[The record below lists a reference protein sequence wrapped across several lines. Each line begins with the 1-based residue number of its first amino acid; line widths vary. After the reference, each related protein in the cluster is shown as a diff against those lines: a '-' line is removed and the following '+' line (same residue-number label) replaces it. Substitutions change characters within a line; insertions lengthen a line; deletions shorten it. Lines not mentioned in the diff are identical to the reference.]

1 MIFTLFTGCSKQ
13 ERILKNAGDLGT
25 FITEDDARVI
35 VMDFLRSEHEST
47 KSLSPIREIKDIHT
61 RGGVIKTKLIAQED
75 APLVYVLNFKNDMGY
90 AIVAGD
96 TRMQP
101 IIAVTDE
108 GNLDV

>member
-1 MIFTLFTGCSKQ
+1 MRSNFFVILVMMFTLFTGCSKQ

-75 APLVYVLNFKNDMGY
+75 APLVYVLNFKMIWGTPLLP
-90 AIVAGD
+90 ATLAC
-96 TRMQP
+96 
-101 IIAVTDE
+101 
-108 GNLDV
+108 NL